1 VKKVL
6 NCWILNGGIGRG
18 MCAVGGC
25 FMDLIE
31 YGVGGMLMRWIG

>member
-18 MCAVGGC
+18 MCAVGW
-25 FMDLIE
+25 
-31 YGVGGMLMRWIG
+31 VGDVDEVDWIVI